1 MRVQANILANY
12 ASQIF
17 VSLVGIVTV
26 PLYIRYLGMEAYGL
40 VGFFAMLQG
49 WFALLDFGLT
59 PTISRETARYRG
71 GATGAQ
77 SYRQLYRALS
87 IIFATVAASGGAAL
101 WLSAE
106 NVTAE
111 WLNVQRIPHE
121 EVVFAVQVMA
131 VSIAIRWL
139 GGVYRGVMVG
149 AERLVWLSIFNI
161 LVASLRFG
169 GVLVSMAVF
178 GYTIKVFFAHQL
190 ATTVLEA
197 VILRHAAHGIIPA
210 KASLGAPLEWSIA
223 AVRPHVKFALSITF
237 ASSVWVI
244 VTQADKLILSGMLPL
259 TEFGHF
265 SLATLIAG
273 GITMLALPIT
283 GALMPRL
290 AVLEAQGRGDEIISL
305 YREATRLA
313 SVIAGAAALTLVFLV
328 EPVLYAWTGM
338 SEHPDGLVS
347 TVILYSIG
355 NACLNF
361 SSFAYCLQYAKGHVR
376 YHVLGNLWLLLL
388 LVPLL
393 VTLTRKFGIV
403 GAGLAWASVNVL
415 YLVAWV
421 GYTHA
426 RLAPGLNA
434 RWLLFDIVVVLVP
447 AAIVGVALH
456 YFAAEIQGRGDS
468 LAYSLF
474 SGLVVLGVCYLSTLV
489 SRLAESTFCTSPA
502 PSYVK

>member
-1 MRVQANILANY
+1 MRVQHNILANF

-17 VSLVGIVTV
+17 VALLGIVAV

-71 GATGAQ
+71 GATGAH

-87 IIFATVAASGGAAL
+87 IIFASVAVTGCAAL
-101 WLSAE
+101 WLSSETVA
-106 NVTAE
+106 AG
-111 WLNVQRIPHE
+111 WLNVQQIPHE
-121 EVVFAVQVMA
+121 DVVFAVQVMA

-139 GGVYRGVMVG
+139 GGIYRGVMVG
-149 AERLVWLSIFNI
+149 AERLVWLGIFNI
-161 LVASLRFG
+161 LFASLRFA
-169 GVLVSMAVF
+169 GVLISMAIF

-197 VILRHAAHGIIPA
+197 MILRNAAHGIIPS
-210 KASLGAPLEWSIA
+210 KSNLGVPLEWSIS
-223 AVRPHVKFALSITF
+223 AVRPHVNFALSITF
-237 ASSVWVI
+237 ASSVWII

-259 TEFGHF
+259 TEYGHF
-265 SLATLIAG
+265 SLATLLAG
-273 GITMLALPIT
+273 GITILALPIT
-283 GALMPRL
+283 GAISPRL
-290 AVLEAQGRGDEIISL
+290 AVLEAEGRGDEIIPL

-313 SVIAGAAALTLVFLV
+313 SVIGGAAALTLVFVV

-338 SEHPDGLVS
+338 SEHPDGMVS
-347 TVILYSIG
+347 TIILYAVG

-361 SSFAYCLQYAKGHVR
+361 SSFAYCLQYAKGQVR

-393 VTLTRKFGIV
+393 LVLTTRFGIV
-403 GAGLAWASVNVL
+403 GAGLAWASVNL
-415 YLVAWV
+415 IYLVVWV

-426 RLAPGLNA
+426 KLAPGLNA
-434 RWLLFDIVVVLVP
+434 RWLLFDIVLVLVP
-447 AAIVGVALH
+447 AAMVGAVLH
-456 YFAAEIQGRGDS
+456 HFAAEIHGRGTS

-474 SGLVVLGVCYLSTLV
+474 SGLVVLGVCYLSRLV
-489 SRLAESTFCTSPA
+489 SRLAESAFCTSPG
-502 PSYVK
+502 PSYGN